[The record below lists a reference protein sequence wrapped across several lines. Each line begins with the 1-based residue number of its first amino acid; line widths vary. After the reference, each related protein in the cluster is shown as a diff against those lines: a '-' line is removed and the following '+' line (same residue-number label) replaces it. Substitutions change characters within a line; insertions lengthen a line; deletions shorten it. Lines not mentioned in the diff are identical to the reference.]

1 MAPELALLPGSDSH
15 LRKFTSTLTRLDK
28 SLTSLYQ
35 QRNTTTVPHRTAN
48 AMQSHLKPSER
59 KITPPGKLI
68 INSLLTP
75 PDSRAKP
82 SERVKKILHLLKER
96 KSGRILSTAP
106 WQTFK

>member
-1 MAPELALLPGSDSH
+1 
-15 LRKFTSTLTRLDK
+15 
-28 SLTSLYQ
+28 
-35 QRNTTTVPHRTAN
+35 
-48 AMQSHLKPSER
+48 MQSHLKPSER
-59 KITPPGKLI
+59 KITPPGKL

-106 WQTFK
+106 WQTFKLHIDEYTELLDVLQNDEALWGFVEDKVR